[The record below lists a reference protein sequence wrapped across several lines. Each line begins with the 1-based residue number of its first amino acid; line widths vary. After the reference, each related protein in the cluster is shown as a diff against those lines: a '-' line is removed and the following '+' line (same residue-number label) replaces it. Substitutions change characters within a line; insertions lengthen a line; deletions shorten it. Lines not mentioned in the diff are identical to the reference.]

1 MLAKWKSRAVGEMQ
15 KRATKIRGKVGHQGF
30 LDTLHVVYLVL
41 VELDGTYGSY
51 RKTFG
56 PPTIKMDNG

>member
-1 MLAKWKSRAVGEMQ
+1 MQ